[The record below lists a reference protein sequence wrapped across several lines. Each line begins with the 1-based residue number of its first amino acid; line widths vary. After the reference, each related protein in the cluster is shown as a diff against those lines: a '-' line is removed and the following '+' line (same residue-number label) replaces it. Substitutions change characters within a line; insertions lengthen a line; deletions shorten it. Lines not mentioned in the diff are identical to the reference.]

1 MPVSRSNRG
10 IGEGRSMNTLRLLT
24 SALLVSGIIVR
35 CANAQVTVRGGA
47 TNLPAQGTPGTT
59 APKVSGTGS
68 SISPGAYGPG
78 NYGGAYGP
86 GNYGPGA
93 YLGGGADPAD
103 TAGTGKR

>member
-86 GNYGPGA
+86 GA

>member
-78 NYGGAYGP
+78 NYG
-86 GNYGPGA
+86 PGA

>member
-1 MPVSRSNRG
+1 
-10 IGEGRSMNTLRLLT
+10 MNTLRLLT

-93 YLGGGADPAD
+93 YGPGNYGPGAYLGGGADPAD